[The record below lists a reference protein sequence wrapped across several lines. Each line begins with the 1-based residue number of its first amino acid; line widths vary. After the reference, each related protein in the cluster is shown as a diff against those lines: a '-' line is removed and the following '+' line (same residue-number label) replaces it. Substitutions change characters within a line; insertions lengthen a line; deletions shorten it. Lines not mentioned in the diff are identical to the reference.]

1 MQNIP
6 PSVSHFL
13 QNLHLT
19 RLESCLFVYRARST
33 LHLPT
38 SLLSLTASVVGIW
51 KSTKIL
57 SAARALTRLFTEK
70 RWPSRFPPSSGDNSP
85 RLPLST
91 PRRFFCKRGSAV
103 PVSGGGATLQH
114 LKQNPPA
121 DLVKSLT
128 ELTKQRA
135 LTETV
140 KTCQSF
146 LHSPRRRCQ
155 AALLLFQAAQTASP
169 PSLCHTPQTT
179 LEDSLK
185 LPQD

>member
-19 RLESCLFVYRARST
+19 GLESCLFVYRARRA
-33 LHLPT
+33 LHLPR

-85 RLPLST
+85 RLPLSASQI
-91 PRRFFCKRGSAV
+91 F
-103 PVSGGGATLQH
+103 LQ
-114 LKQNPPA
+114 A
-121 DLVKSLT
+121 
-128 ELTKQRA
+128 
-135 LTETV
+135 
-140 KTCQSF
+140 
-146 LHSPRRRCQ
+146 RRRRTRLRRRRHVAASKTEPSRRPREEFNRINQ
-155 AALLLFQAAQTASP
+155 AKSFN
-169 PSLCHTPQTT
+169 
-179 LEDSLK
+179 
-185 LPQD
+185 